1 MRQENFHFELRDNTD
16 ALATALNDI
25 IIKRFK
31 DDSRTDIEK
40 KINVRFVY
48 GPKKRVLYDI
58 INAAKATTLPVVAL
72 DLKGFSHD
80 TSRIFNKNG
89 EFFDTVISG
98 DNCTQYLTPTP
109 IKLNYS
115 ITIITRY
122 RTDIEQII
130 SNIIPYCNPY
140 FVISIKVPPEFK
152 LLKDQEIREIVTWG
166 GNINI
171 EHPDPI
177 TKDAKSIYT
186 ATTDFT
192 VNGWLFKPEQPA
204 AKPIYEIDANFTD
217 NLVEDWDD
225 IDNIHVES
233 YPFID
238 YVCVNGIPQTTLNP
252 EFTPGIS
259 NIKDMYISKE
269 IFDIS
274 SELTTPIISLIGN
287 GLNHDN
293 TYVLNGSTYVLKKL
307 GDYKKFDLKNISTNR
322 TPKTIIKKGI
332 LGLDITN
339 SIEFT
344 RENIAQFKLFDNLD
358 VGTYTITT
366 FNESGVSNVIT
377 FNIV

>member
-80 TSRIFNKNG
+80 TTRIFNKNG
-89 EFFDTVISG
+89 EFFDTIISG
-98 DNCTQYLTPTP
+98 DNCAQYLTPTP
-109 IKLNYS
+109 IKLNYG

-130 SNIIPYCNPY
+130 SNIIPHCNPY
-140 FVISIKVPPEFK
+140 FVISIKVPSDFK
-152 LLKDQEIREIVTWG
+152 LLGEQEIREIVTWS

-177 TKDAKSIYT
+177 NKDAKSIYT

-192 VNGWLFKPEQPA
+192 VNGWLFKPEQPT
-204 AKPIYEIDANFTD
+204 AKPIYEINADVID

-225 IDNIHVES
+225 IKVHVES
-233 YPFID
+233 YPIID
-238 YVCVNGIPQTTLNP
+238 YACVNNIPQTTLNP
-252 EFTPGIS
+252 DFKPGVS
-259 NIKDMYISKE
+259 NIKDMYIPKE

-287 GLNHDN
+287 GLNYNN

-307 GDYKKFDLKNISTNR
+307 GEYKKFDLKNISTNR

-339 SIEFT
+339 NVEFT

-366 FNESGVSNVIT
+366 FNDSGVSNVVT

>member
-130 SNIIPYCNPY
+130 SNIIPHCNPY
-140 FVISIKVPPEFK
+140 FVISIKVPSDFK
-152 LLKDQEIREIVTWG
+152 LLGEQEIREVVTWS

-177 TKDAKSIYT
+177 NKDAKSIYT

-204 AKPIYEIDANFTD
+204 AKPIYEIDANIID
-217 NLVEDWDD
+217 NLVEDWDSME
-225 IDNIHVES
+225 NVHVES
-233 YPFID
+233 YPVID
-238 YVCVNGIPQTTLNP
+238 YVCVNDIPQTTLNP
-252 EFTPGIS
+252 EFKPGIS

-274 SELTTPIISLIGN
+274 SELTAPTISLIGN
-287 GLNHDN
+287 GLNHN
-293 TYVLNGSTYVLKKL
+293 NIVLEKFLK
-307 GDYKKFDLKNISTNR
+307 DL
-322 TPKTIIKKGI
+322 
-332 LGLDITN
+332 
-339 SIEFT
+339 
-344 RENIAQFKLFDNLD
+344 AQFFL
-358 VGTYTITT
+358 
-366 FNESGVSNVIT
+366 E
-377 FNIV
+377 

>member
-80 TSRIFNKNG
+80 TTRIFNKNG
-89 EFFDTVISG
+89 EFFDTIISG
-98 DNCTQYLTPTP
+98 DNCAQYLTPTP

-130 SNIIPYCNPY
+130 SNIIPHCNPY
-140 FVISIKVPPEFK
+140 FVISIKVPSDFK
-152 LLKDQEIREIVTWG
+152 LLGEQEIREIVTWS

-177 TKDAKSIYT
+177 NKDAKSIYT

-192 VNGWLFKPEQPA
+192 VNGWLFKPEQPT
-204 AKPIYEIDANFTD
+204 AKPIYEINADVID

-225 IDNIHVES
+225 IKVHVES
-233 YPFID
+233 YPIID
-238 YVCVNGIPQTTLNP
+238 YACVNNIPQTTLNP
-252 EFTPGIS
+252 DFKPGVS
-259 NIKDMYISKE
+259 NIKDMYIPKE

-287 GLNHDN
+287 GLNYNN

-307 GDYKKFDLKNISTNR
+307 GEYKKFDLKNISTNR

-339 SIEFT
+339 NVEFT

-358 VGTYTITT
+358 VGIYTITT
-366 FNESGVSNVIT
+366 FNDSGVSNVVT

>member
-31 DDSRTDIEK
+31 DDSRTNIEK

-98 DNCTQYLTPTP
+98 DNCAQYLTPTP

-140 FVISIKVPPEFK
+140 FVISIKVPSDFK
-152 LLKDQEIREIVTWG
+152 LLKDQEIREIVTWS

-177 TKDAKSIYT
+177 NKDVKSIYT

-225 IDNIHVES
+225 MEVHVES
-233 YPFID
+233 YPIID
-238 YVCVNGIPQTTLNP
+238 YACVNNIPQTTLNP
-252 EFTPGIS
+252 DFKPGIS

-274 SELTTPIISLIGN
+274 SELTTPTISLIGN
-287 GLNHDN
+287 GLNYNN

-307 GDYKKFDLKNISTNR
+307 GEYKKFDLKNISTNR

-339 SIEFT
+339 NIEFT

-366 FNESGVSNVIT
+366 FNESGVSNAIT

>member
-80 TSRIFNKNG
+80 TTRIFNKNG
-89 EFFDTVISG
+89 EFFDTIISG
-98 DNCTQYLTPTP
+98 DNCAQYLTPTP

-130 SNIIPYCNPY
+130 SNIIPHCNPY
-140 FVISIKVPPEFK
+140 FVISIKVPSDFK
-152 LLKDQEIREIVTWG
+152 LLGEQEIREVVTWS

-177 TKDAKSIYT
+177 NKDAKSIYT

-204 AKPIYEIDANFTD
+204 AKPIYEINADVID

-225 IDNIHVES
+225 IEVHVES
-233 YPFID
+233 YPIID

-252 EFTPGIS
+252 DFKPGIS
-259 NIKDMYISKE
+259 NIKDIYIPKE

-287 GLNHDN
+287 GLNYNN

-307 GDYKKFDLKNISTNR
+307 GEYKKFDLKNISTNR

-339 SIEFT
+339 NIEFT
-344 RENIAQFKLFDNLD
+344 RENIAQLKLFDNLD
-358 VGTYTITT
+358 IGTYTITT
-366 FNESGVSNVIT
+366 FNDSGVSNVIT

>member
-72 DLKGFSHD
+72 DLKGFAHD

-98 DNCTQYLTPTP
+98 DNCAQYLTPTP

-130 SNIIPYCNPY
+130 SNIIPHCNPY

-152 LLKDQEIREIVTWG
+152 LIKDQEIREIVTWG

-225 IDNIHVES
+225 IDNIHVEG

-274 SELTTPIISLIGN
+274 SELTTPTISLIGN

-307 GDYKKFDLKNISTNR
+307 GEYKKFDLKNIST
-322 TPKTIIKKGI
+322 KGI

-339 SIEFT
+339 NIEFT

-366 FNESGVSNVIT
+366 FNDSGVSNVIT

>member
-80 TSRIFNKNG
+80 TTRIFNKNG
-89 EFFDTVISG
+89 EFFDTIISG
-98 DNCTQYLTPTP
+98 DNCAQYLTPTP

-130 SNIIPYCNPY
+130 SNIIPHCNPY
-140 FVISIKVPPEFK
+140 FVISIKVPSDFK
-152 LLKDQEIREIVTWG
+152 LLGEQEIREVVTWN

-177 TKDAKSIYT
+177 NKDAKSIYT

-204 AKPIYEIDANFTD
+204 AKPIYEINADVID

-225 IDNIHVES
+225 IEVHVES
-233 YPFID
+233 YPIID
-238 YVCVNGIPQTTLNP
+238 YVCVNDVPQTTLNP
-252 EFTPGIS
+252 DFKPGIS

-274 SELTTPIISLIGN
+274 SELTTPTISLIGN
-287 GLNHDN
+287 GLNYNN

-322 TPKTIIKKGI
+322 TPKT
-332 LGLDITN
+332 
-339 SIEFT
+339 
-344 RENIAQFKLFDNLD
+344 
-358 VGTYTITT
+358 T

>member
-98 DNCTQYLTPTP
+98 DNCAQYLTPTP
-109 IKLNYS
+109 IKLNYG

-130 SNIIPYCNPY
+130 SNIIPHCNPY

-152 LLKDQEIREIVTWG
+152 LLKDQEIREVVTWS

-177 TKDAKSIYT
+177 NKDAKSIYT

-225 IDNIHVES
+225 VDNIHVEG

-252 EFTPGIS
+252 EFIPGTS

-274 SELTTPIISLIGN
+274 SELTTPTISLIGN
-287 GLNHDN
+287 GLNHNN

-307 GDYKKFDLKNISTNR
+307 GEYKKFDLKHISTNR
-322 TPKTIIKKGI
+322 TPKTIIRKGI

-339 SIEFT
+339 NIEFT

-366 FNESGVSNVIT
+366 FNDSGVSNVIT

>member
-80 TSRIFNKNG
+80 TTRIFNKNG
-89 EFFDTVISG
+89 EFFDTIISG
-98 DNCTQYLTPTP
+98 DNCAQYLTPTP

-130 SNIIPYCNPY
+130 SNIIPHCNPY
-140 FVISIKVPPEFK
+140 FVISIKVPSDFK
-152 LLKDQEIREIVTWG
+152 LLGEQEIREVVTWN

-177 TKDAKSIYT
+177 NKDAKSIYT

-204 AKPIYEIDANFTD
+204 AKPIYEINADVID

-225 IDNIHVES
+225 IEVHVES
-233 YPFID
+233 YPIID
-238 YVCVNGIPQTTLNP
+238 YVCVNGVPQTTLNP
-252 EFTPGIS
+252 DFKPGIS

-274 SELTTPIISLIGN
+274 SELTTPTISLIGN
-287 GLNHDN
+287 GLNYNN

-307 GDYKKFDLKNISTNR
+307 GDYRKFDLKNISTNR

-339 SIEFT
+339 RIEFT
-344 RENIAQFKLFDNLD
+344 KENNVQFKLFDNLD
-358 VGTYTITT
+358 IGTYTITT

>member
-80 TSRIFNKNG
+80 TTRIFNKNG
-89 EFFDTVISG
+89 EFFDTIISG
-98 DNCTQYLTPTP
+98 DNCAQYLTPTP

-130 SNIIPYCNPY
+130 SNIIPHCNPY
-140 FVISIKVPPEFK
+140 FVISIKVPSDFK
-152 LLKDQEIREIVTWG
+152 LLGEQEIREVVTWN

-177 TKDAKSIYT
+177 NKDAKSIYT

-204 AKPIYEIDANFTD
+204 AKPIYEINADVID
-217 NLVEDWDD
+217 DLVEDWDD
-225 IDNIHVES
+225 IEVHVES
-233 YPFID
+233 YPIID
-238 YVCVNGIPQTTLNP
+238 YVCVNGVPQTTLNP
-252 EFTPGIS
+252 DFKPGIS

-274 SELTTPIISLIGN
+274 SELTTPTISLIGN
-287 GLNHDN
+287 GLNYNN

-307 GDYKKFDLKNISTNR
+307 GDYRKFDLKNISTNR

-339 SIEFT
+339 RIEFT
-344 RENIAQFKLFDNLD
+344 KENNVQFKLFDNLD
-358 VGTYTITT
+358 IGTYTITT

>member
-58 INAAKATTLPVVAL
+58 INAAKVTTLPVVAL

-80 TSRIFNKNG
+80 TTRIFNKNG
-89 EFFDTVISG
+89 EFFDTIISG
-98 DNCTQYLTPTP
+98 DNCAQYLTPTP

-115 ITIITRY
+115 ITIIARY

-130 SNIIPYCNPY
+130 SNIIPHCNPY
-140 FVISIKVPPEFK
+140 FVISIKVPSDFK
-152 LLKDQEIREIVTWG
+152 LLGEQEIREVVTWS

-177 TKDAKSIYT
+177 NKDAKSIYT

-204 AKPIYEIDANFTD
+204 AKPIYEINADVVD

-225 IDNIHVES
+225 IEVHVES
-233 YPFID
+233 YPIID
-238 YVCVNGIPQTTLNP
+238 YVCVNNTPQTILNP
-252 EFTPGIS
+252 DFKPGIS
-259 NIKDMYISKE
+259 NIKDMYIPKE

-287 GLNHDN
+287 GLNYNN
-293 TYVLNGSTYVLKKL
+293 TYVLNGSTYVLKKI
-307 GDYKKFDLKNISTNR
+307 GEYKKFDLKNISTNR

-339 SIEFT
+339 NIEFT

-358 VGTYTITT
+358 IGTYTITT
-366 FNESGVSNVIT
+366 FNDSGVSNAIT

>member
-80 TSRIFNKNG
+80 TTRIFNKNG
-89 EFFDTVISG
+89 EFFDTIISG
-98 DNCTQYLTPTP
+98 DNCAQYLTPTP

-130 SNIIPYCNPY
+130 SNIIPHCNPY
-140 FVISIKVPPEFK
+140 FVISIKVPSDFK
-152 LLKDQEIREIVTWG
+152 LLGEQEIREVVTWS

-177 TKDAKSIYT
+177 NKDAKSIYT

-204 AKPIYEIDANFTD
+204 AKPIYEINADVVD

-225 IDNIHVES
+225 IEVHVES
-233 YPFID
+233 YPIID
-238 YVCVNGIPQTTLNP
+238 YVCVNNTPQTILNP
-252 EFTPGIS
+252 DFKPGIS
-259 NIKDMYISKE
+259 NIKDMYIPKE

-287 GLNHDN
+287 GLNYNN
-293 TYVLNGSTYVLKKL
+293 TYVLNGSTYVLKKI
-307 GDYKKFDLKNISTNR
+307 GEYKKFDLKNISTNR

-339 SIEFT
+339 NIEFT

-366 FNESGVSNVIT
+366 FNDSGVSNVIT

>member
-80 TSRIFNKNG
+80 TTRIFNKNG
-89 EFFDTVISG
+89 EFFDTIISG
-98 DNCTQYLTPTP
+98 DNCAQYLTPTP

-130 SNIIPYCNPY
+130 SNIIPHCNPY
-140 FVISIKVPPEFK
+140 FVISIKVPSDFK
-152 LLKDQEIREIVTWG
+152 LLGEQEIREVVTWN

-177 TKDAKSIYT
+177 NKDAKSIYT

-204 AKPIYEIDANFTD
+204 AKPIYEINADVID

-225 IDNIHVES
+225 IEVHVES
-233 YPFID
+233 YPIID
-238 YVCVNGIPQTTLNP
+238 YVCVNDVPQTTLNP
-252 EFTPGIS
+252 DFKPGIS

-274 SELTTPIISLIGN
+274 SELTTPTISLVGN
-287 GLNHDN
+287 GLNYNN

-307 GDYKKFDLKNISTNR
+307 GDYRKFDLKNISTNR

-339 SIEFT
+339 RIEFT
-344 RENIAQFKLFDNLD
+344 KENNAQFKLFDNLD
-358 VGTYTITT
+358 IGTYTITT

>member
-80 TSRIFNKNG
+80 TTRIFNKNG
-89 EFFDTVISG
+89 EFFDTIISG
-98 DNCTQYLTPTP
+98 DNCAQYLTPTP

-130 SNIIPYCNPY
+130 SNIIPHCNPY
-140 FVISIKVPPEFK
+140 FVISIKVPSDFK
-152 LLKDQEIREIVTWG
+152 LLGEQEIREIVTWS

-177 TKDAKSIYT
+177 NKDAKSIYT

-192 VNGWLFKPEQPA
+192 VNGWLFKPEQPT
-204 AKPIYEIDANFTD
+204 AKPIYEINADVID

-225 IDNIHVES
+225 IKVHVES
-233 YPFID
+233 YPIID
-238 YVCVNGIPQTTLNP
+238 YACVNNIPQTTLNP
-252 EFTPGIS
+252 DFKPGVS
-259 NIKDMYISKE
+259 NIKDMYIPKE

-287 GLNHDN
+287 GLNYNN

-307 GDYKKFDLKNISTNR
+307 GEYKKFDLKNISTNR

-339 SIEFT
+339 NVEFT

-366 FNESGVSNVIT
+366 FNDSGVSNVVT

>member
-80 TSRIFNKNG
+80 TTRIFNKNG
-89 EFFDTVISG
+89 EFFDTIISG
-98 DNCTQYLTPTP
+98 DNCAQYLTPTP

-130 SNIIPYCNPY
+130 SNIIPHCNPY
-140 FVISIKVPPEFK
+140 FVISIKVPSDFK
-152 LLKDQEIREIVTWG
+152 LLGEQEIREVVTWS

-177 TKDAKSIYT
+177 NKDAKSIYT

-204 AKPIYEIDANFTD
+204 AKPIYEINADVID

-225 IDNIHVES
+225 IEVHVES
-233 YPFID
+233 YPIID

-252 EFTPGIS
+252 DFKPGIS
-259 NIKDMYISKE
+259 NIKDMYIPKE

-287 GLNHDN
+287 GLNYNN

-307 GDYKKFDLKNISTNR
+307 GEYKKFDLKNISTNR

-339 SIEFT
+339 NIEFT
-344 RENIAQFKLFDNLD
+344 RENIAQLKLFDNLD
-358 VGTYTITT
+358 IGTYTITT
-366 FNESGVSNVIT
+366 FNDSGVSNVIT

>member
-80 TSRIFNKNG
+80 TTRIFNKNG

-98 DNCTQYLTPTP
+98 DNCAQYLTPTP
-109 IKLNYS
+109 IKLNYG

-130 SNIIPYCNPY
+130 SNIIPHCNPY
-140 FVISIKVPPEFK
+140 FVISIKVPSDFK
-152 LLKDQEIREIVTWG
+152 LLGEQEIREVVTWS

-177 TKDAKSIYT
+177 NKDAKSIYT

-192 VNGWLFKPEQPA
+192 VNGWLFKPEQPT
-204 AKPIYEIDANFTD
+204 AKPIYEINANIID

-225 IDNIHVES
+225 TEIHVES
-233 YPFID
+233 YPVID
-238 YVCVNGIPQTTLNP
+238 YVCVNDIPQTILNP
-252 EFTPGIS
+252 DFKPGIS

-274 SELTTPIISLIGN
+274 SELTTPTISLIGN
-287 GLNHDN
+287 GLNYNN

-332 LGLDITN
+332 LGLDITDK
-339 SIEFT
+339 IEFT
-344 RENIAQFKLFDNLD
+344 KENNAQFKLFDNLD
-358 VGTYTITT
+358 IGTYTITT
-366 FNESGVSNVIT
+366 FNESGTSNVIT

>member
-31 DDSRTDIEK
+31 DDSRTNIEK

-48 GPKKRVLYDI
+48 GPKKRILYDI

-98 DNCTQYLTPTP
+98 DNCAQYLTPTP
-109 IKLNYS
+109 IKLNYG

-130 SNIIPYCNPY
+130 SNIIPHCNPY

-152 LLKDQEIREIVTWG
+152 LLKDQEIREIVTWS

-177 TKDAKSIYT
+177 NKDAKSIYT

-225 IDNIHVES
+225 VGNIHVES

-252 EFTPGIS
+252 EFIPGIS

-274 SELTTPIISLIGN
+274 SELTAPTVSLIGN

-307 GDYKKFDLKNISTNR
+307 GEYKKFDLKNISTNR
-322 TPKTIIKKGI
+322 TPKTIIRKGI

-339 SIEFT
+339 NIEFT